1 MISMNV
7 RVYSTNFCPYCKM
20 AKEFLKDNNVSFEEV
35 NVQENK
41 EAAKEMIEK
50 TGQVGVPVIE
60 IDGETVIGFNRE
72 QIKKLLKLE

>member
-1 MISMNV
+1 
-7 RVYSTNFCPYCKM
+7 M